1 MTVKADVAPL
11 MGLTYLTGLVVSG
24 AVLCGYLGW
33 PGFPL
38 TILTNLIAMAGVG
51 FIEGAVDG

>member
-1 MTVKADVAPL
+1 

-33 PGFPL
+33 PGLPL
-38 TILTNLIAMAGVG
+38 TLLANLIALAGVG
-51 FIEGAVDG
+51 FVEGAVDG